1 LYAVFRQLAFR
12 IHWKFTPLQSGR
24 NNHRVYPLHPHAQTR
39 DDPRVADGFVPAR
52 FRMQCR
58 LLVHEEELSIVLTL
72 RDLEQ
77 LQEALRT
84 SRSHPTLFP
93 RQVSMEPLHPVSL
106 MEEIRRRAHELYE
119 ERGREPGYA
128 EQDWL
133 RAEAEILAHRRADDE
148 AVAA

>member
-1 LYAVFRQLAFR
+1 
-12 IHWKFTPLQSGR
+12 
-24 NNHRVYPLHPHAQTR
+24 
-39 DDPRVADGFVPAR
+39 
-52 FRMQCR
+52 MQCR
-58 LLVHEEELSIVLTL
+58 LLIHEEELSIVFTL

-93 RQVSMEPLHPVSL
+93 RQVSMEPLHPESL

-119 ERGREPGYA
+119 DRGREPGYA

-133 RAEAEILAHRRADDE
+133 RAEAEILARRRADDE